1 MDNVVVSNAT
11 FVKPHFI
18 AELGCD
24 GLTSQEIADS
34 IGMRH
39 DNLVTL
45 VDRLVSSG
53 DFSIPKTQEWSDS
66 NGVKRVRKVFG
77 TDDAKFVVT
86 QSSTQAGRGYCRFLI
101 ECESVV
107 YKIAANPFAV
117 MDGMNSDQVALFL
130 ESVKAKEAA
139 QRDAQ
144 LAKTQLTITSAE
156 KDRAVV
162 VAINST
168 KEVALLTAKDD
179 VWFTLTVGCKILG
192 LKPKIALAHLR
203 TIGLLIKDNMP
214 SSRLLKADVEVVR
227 AVATYADAYAVRYQP
242 RISPK
247 GLLWLAK
254 HVKFPAEAC
263 ERSCKIDWP
272 EDKLI
277 AEFLKQQKNY
287 VADGTVLGRVCSK

>member
-1 MDNVVVSNAT
+1 MGNVVVSNAT

-18 AELGCD
+18 AELGGE
-24 GLTSQEIADS
+24 GLSLKDIAASLGIEYKHAKEAYDKNASDYSGVEIS
-34 IGMRH
+34 
-39 DNLVTL
+39 TP
-45 VDRLVSSG
+45 SG
-53 DFSIPKTQEWSDS
+53 NPVNPFVMVPHLT
-66 NGVKRVRKVFG
+66 
-77 TDDAKFVVT
+77 TDDAKFYVT
-86 QSSTQAGRGYCRFLI
+86 QSRTPAGKGYCRFLI

-107 YKIAANPFAV
+107 EKIAANPFAV

-214 SSRLLKADVEVVR
+214 SSKLLKADVEVVR